1 MFSDGIEVEL
11 GWGGRYNHLI
21 GRFGR
26 DLPST
31 GFGLNVDRLF
41 RSLKLSGSI
50 QPLDSKILVIGPTNL
65 SSDLVSLAQELRQ
78 AGLRVLQRFIA
89 ASGQDL
95 IRMAAEVGREADAS
109 TTVVVGTDRSHKD
122 HVLLL
127 QQGISQRVGNTTSTT
142 KVQRRTVL
150 KQNLVRTLYA
160 SPEGAL

>member
-1 MFSDGIEVEL
+1 M
-11 GWGGRYNHLI
+11 
-21 GRFGR
+21 
-26 DLPST
+26 
-31 GFGLNVDRLF
+31 
-41 RSLKLSGSI
+41 
-50 QPLDSKILVIGPTNL
+50 IGPTNL

-127 QQGISQRVGNTTSTT
+127 QQGTSQRVGNTTGTT

-150 KQNLVRTLYA
+150 KQNLVRTLCA